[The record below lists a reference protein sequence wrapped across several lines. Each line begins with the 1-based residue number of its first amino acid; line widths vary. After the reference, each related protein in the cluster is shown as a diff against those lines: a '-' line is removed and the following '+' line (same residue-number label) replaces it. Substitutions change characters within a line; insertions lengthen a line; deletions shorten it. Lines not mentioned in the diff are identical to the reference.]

1 MKPWM
6 VGLSS
11 VDAHRY
17 VLGVNTGPHDA
28 AAALLCD
35 GDIVAMVEQERLS
48 RRRHAFGE
56 SPADAISTCLA
67 HAGIGLDSVSDV
79 AVGWNVPLLAEI
91 EEAAFDQHEF
101 AGWLFGSI
109 PRTAEPN
116 IRFIDHHLAHAASAF
131 YTSGMTDAAIIVAD
145 GRGESVATTLAV
157 GSPSGIETVRTWGT
171 QSSLGHY
178 YGWASEWAGLG
189 LWGTGKLMGLA
200 AYGEP
205 AQAVPLIPMPDG
217 YHMEAMPSA
226 DTAVRFHFAL
236 HRRELRAWFRKNSY
250 PFSEGHPADVMAH
263 AAFAASVQR
272 SLEGAL
278 LSLASLAR
286 RETGLRNVV
295 FAGGVALNC
304 SANGALFRSG
314 IFDEI
319 WIPPFP
325 HDAGVSLGAALI
337 AAGAGRDGSIP
348 KRLEHAFL
356 APDQPAPDP
365 NLFDSVPGVDVE
377 QLGDP
382 DLARVVARDLAEGSL
397 VGWFQGRAEVGQR
410 ALGARSILCDPRKRR
425 NLVWLN
431 EIKGR
436 EPWRPLAPAILS
448 EHFASLIGH
457 EPPAMSDFMLAALEV
472 RDSARDRIQAAV
484 HVDGTAR
491 PQSVDASHGRYHA
504 LIRSFEEI
512 TGVPALINTSFNLAG
527 SPIVHSVEDALE
539 TFAAS
544 DLDAVVVDD
553 YYVRRSRVRSPGA
566 GGPRLQGL
574 SFTPW
579 VRRTS
584 SSPAG
589 EAGRTPDVDA

>member
-1 MKPWM
+1 MA
-6 VGLSS
+6 GLSS
-11 VDAHRY
+11 VGAHRY

-56 SPADAISTCLA
+56 SPAEAISTCLA
-67 HAGIGLDSVSDV
+67 HAGIGLDSVGTV

-91 EEAAFDQHEF
+91 EKAVFDEREF
-101 AGWLFGSI
+101 ADWLFEGI
-109 PRTAEPN
+109 PHTSDPD
-116 IRFIDHHLAHAASAF
+116 IQFTDHHLAHAASAF
-131 YTSGMTDAAIIVAD
+131 FTSGMTDAAIIVAD

-157 GSPSGIETVRTWGT
+157 GGPSGIETVRTWGT

-200 AYGEP
+200 AYGQP
-205 AQAVPLIPMPDG
+205 AQPVPLVPMPDG
-217 YHMEAMPSA
+217 YHMEAMPPA
-226 DTAVRFHFAL
+226 DAAVRFHFAL
-236 HRRELRAWFRKNSY
+236 HRRELRAWFRKNNY
-250 PFSEGHPADVMAH
+250 PFSEGHPAEVMAH
-263 AAFAASVQR
+263 ATFAASVQR
-272 SLEGAL
+272 SLECAL
-278 LSLASLAR
+278 LSLASFAR

-325 HDAGVSLGAALI
+325 HDAGVSLGAAMI
-337 AAGAGRDGSIP
+337 ASGAGRDVGIP

-356 APDQPAPDP
+356 APVQSAPDP
-365 NLFDSVPGVDVE
+365 NLFDSVPGVDVQ
-377 QLGDP
+377 QLADP
-382 DLARVVARDLAEGSL
+382 ELADVVARDLAEGSL

-410 ALGARSILCDPRKRR
+410 ALGARSILGDPRKRR
-425 NLVWLN
+425 NLVCLN

-436 EPWRPLAPAILS
+436 EPWRPLAPAILR
-448 EHFASLIGH
+448 EHFASLIEH
-457 EPPAMSDFMLAALEV
+457 EPPAMSDFMLAALRV
-472 RDSARDRIQAAV
+472 RDSARDRIPAAV

-504 LIRSFEEI
+504 LIRSFEAI
-512 TGVPALINTSFNLAG
+512 TGVPAVINTSFNLAG
-527 SPIVHSVEDALE
+527 SPIVHSAENALE

-553 YYVRRSRVRSPGA
+553 YYVRRSRVRTLGA
-566 GGPRLQGL
+566 GGPRLRGL

-579 VRRTS
+579 
-584 SSPAG
+584 
-589 EAGRTPDVDA
+589 AGRTSNSPVGEAIGTPDIDA